1 MTASRSSRSERCAP
15 ERATSARPAGCATQ
29 AIAYLLGLARDAKR
43 DDGSSDHGRPLGPG
57 SGPSS
62 PPPGF
67 WHTAVWLLVSADE
80 RIQEPWKSAYRA
92 HTAGRDQNRRVTALG
107 RCVVALW
114 LLYAKNGANRA
125 GLGGDGA
132 AAGPSPWLD
141 RPSLVN
147 NVSMNRNLRPPPRP
161 GCVRRRVRGPRSRRA
176 RPRDARDARRS
187 RGRARSSLRDPRWL
201 SHQGIALP
209 APPCASQP
217 VGIARHR
224 QEHGPERRTTR
235 RRWLRSPAETGV
247 KLGPP
252 CA

>member
-62 PPPGF
+62 PPPGS
-67 WHTAVWLLVSADE
+67 WQDRSLPKTA
-80 RIQEPWKSAYRA
+80 P
-92 HTAGRDQNRRVTALG
+92 TGRGWA
-107 RCVVALW
+107 A
-114 LLYAKNGANRA
+114 A

-176 RPRDARDARRS
+176 RPKDARDARRS